1 MKNVK
6 TVSKLAD
13 AQTELTVLPS
23 QPEHIQVQLQISA
36 KAREWD
42 IRRGFCAFRTEVVSP
57 VSLYLVLGGGW
68 SADRNRLG
76 RREGREQ
83 QKIASAPP
91 YEARIVLYSGKVEKK
106 IRKE

>member
-42 IRRGFCAFRTEVVSP
+42 IRRGFCAFRTEVDSP
-57 VSLYLVLGGGW
+57 VSFYLSLRGGWAAGLPGTGPGGGKAVDGGRT
-68 SADRNRLG
+68 SGAALEKDDRV
-76 RREGREQ
+76 
-83 QKIASAPP
+83 I
-91 YEARIVLYSGKVEKK
+91 
-106 IRKE
+106 